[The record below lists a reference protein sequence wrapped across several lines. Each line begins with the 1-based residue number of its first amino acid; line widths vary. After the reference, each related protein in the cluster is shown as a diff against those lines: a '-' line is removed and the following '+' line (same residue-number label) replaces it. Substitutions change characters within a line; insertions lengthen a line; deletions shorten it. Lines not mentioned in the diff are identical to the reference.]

1 MIVEDDETKHKEHG
15 EEGEESEKETEDFT
29 NNVKI
34 YMWCGVLYTRVDHHK
49 IKTSCNALKH
59 LKYTYIDY

>member
-15 EEGEESEKETEDFT
+15 EEGEESEKET

-34 YMWCGVLYTRVDHHK
+34 YMWYTRVDHHK

-59 LKYTYIDY
+59 LKYTYIDSSCQ

>member
-15 EEGEESEKETEDFT
+15 EEGEESEKETTLKSIGSMRDFT

-34 YMWCGVLYTRVDHHK
+34 YMWCGPHV
-49 IKTSCNALKH
+49 
-59 LKYTYIDY
+59 